1 MKTQLDNDAGNNNDM
16 ARELAERLADAE
28 AAKDKLEAA
37 NNALKEEIE
46 RKNKTVEGFMAEN
59 EALKAELG
67 GKPLTASANDRNT
80 GGGQDR
86 AESESLNDLVAQARR
101 LGW

>member
-1 MKTQLDNDAGNNNDM
+1 MKTQVDNDAGNNDM
-16 ARELAERLADAE
+16 ARELAVRLADAE
-28 AAKDKLEAA
+28 AANDKLNAA

-46 RKNKTVEGFMAEN
+46 RKDKALEGFMAEN

-67 GKPLTASANDRNT
+67 GKRLTASPNDRNT
-80 GGGQDR
+80 REGQNR
-86 AESESLNDLVAQARR
+86 AELESLNDWVAQARR